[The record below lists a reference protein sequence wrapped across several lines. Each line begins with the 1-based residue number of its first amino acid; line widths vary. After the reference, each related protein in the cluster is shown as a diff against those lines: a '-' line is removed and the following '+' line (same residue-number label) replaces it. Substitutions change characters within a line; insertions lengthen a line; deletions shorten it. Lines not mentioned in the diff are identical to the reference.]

1 MDLNQLIDELQEYIT
16 SIDDFSEKVEAIN
29 KIRKGISQVS
39 PFQEE
44 PTDCVLWVRQENV
57 QPTNTTPT
65 TWLLPK

>member
-44 PTDCVLWVRQENV
+44 PTDCVLWVR
-57 QPTNTTPT
+57 
-65 TWLLPK
+65 

>member
-44 PTDCVLWVRQENV
+44 PTDCVLWVRQEMCR
-57 QPTNTTPT
+57 PTNTTPT